1 MSCISPIYIKNNGA
15 KLVNSFNVPCGRCYN
30 CLRRKAQQWA
40 FRFEKEMDYNTQYAA
55 QFVTLTYSD
64 ENLEYLPF
72 SYVPTLNKGTFQK
85 YMKRLRKAERKKGN
99 RLRLIYYAVGEYGT
113 KTRRPHYH
121 YLILNCSMS
130 EKEVKEIWGLGN
142 VLIGTVTGGSV
153 AYVMKYMEKGKEI
166 KSDLYNPPFAL
177 MSKKIGLSW
186 LLDDA
191 KESDHKLR
199 DYIVSKKLDTI
210 KHSGYN
216 VVLPRYFKSKMFDK
230 RTIDQMSYIRS
241 EESER
246 RLIEDMKKYNIR
258 SNEMLSYEAA
268 VALTIIRR
276 VSEYR
281 KKVKNRRDKI

>member
-1 MSCISPIYIKNNGA
+1 MSCISPIYIKNNGY
-15 KLVNSFNVPCGRCYN
+15 KLVNSFNIPCGRCYY

-40 FRFEKEMDYNTQYAA
+40 FRFEKEMDYNTKYAA

-72 SYVPTLNKGTFQK
+72 SYVPTLNKETFQK

-99 RLRLIYYAVGEYGT
+99 KLKLIYYAVGEYGS

-121 YLILNCSMS
+121 YLMLNCSMS
-130 EKEVKEIWGLGN
+130 EKEIKEIWGLGN
-142 VLIGTVTGGSV
+142 VLIGSVTGGSV
-153 AYVMKYMEKGKEI
+153 AYVLKYMEKGKEV

-186 LLDDA
+186 MLDDA
-191 KESDHKLR
+191 NESDVKLR
-199 DYIVSKKLDTI
+199 DYVVSKQLDTI
-210 KHSGYN
+210 KHCGYN
-216 VVLPRYFKSKMFDK
+216 VVLPRYFKEKLFDK
-230 RTIDQMSYIRS
+230 RTINKMSYVRS
-241 EESER
+241 VESEK

-268 VALTIIRR
+268 VSLTIMRR